1 MLQTVVNSPVCNI
14 STQIED
20 SEGRIT
26 DKEREFFIHPHVG
39 TTYKVKGVTRETPF
53 TGGSVELMQEWFN
66 FGKKPFDWM
75 KDDQW
80 KRLLVSIGVS
90 VCADIPY
97 SEKIWQVQNLAD
109 LPKKVIA
116 VFKFGGFA

>member
-1 MLQTVVNSPVCNI
+1 MSFSVLQTVVNSPVCDTC
-14 STQIED
+14 TQIEA

-39 TTYKVKGVTRETPF
+39 TTYKVRGVTRETPS
-53 TGGSVELMQEWFN
+53 TAGSVELMQEWLN

-90 VCADIPY
+90 ECA
-97 SEKIWQVQNLAD
+97 
-109 LPKKVIA
+109 
-116 VFKFGGFA
+116 